1 MELKFKR
8 LSDKA
13 IMPIRAHKSDA
24 GLDLTCTSI
33 EPMRNA
39 CNQLLLE
46 YHTDLAVEIPEGYVG
61 LLFPRS
67 SVCNTSLIQSNC
79 VGVIDSG
86 YRGEIK
92 VVFRNTTD
100 VIPAVYK
107 EGERF
112 CQLVIVKLADIDIV
126 EAAELSESDRGTN
139 GYGSTGDN
147 NIDSEEL
154 EQHKSSADEAVNDD
168 LQDSPAVATEGGVAE
183 TTK

>member
-33 EPMRNA
+33 KPMRNA
-39 CNQLLLE
+39 CNQFLLE

-126 EAAELSESDRGTN
+126 EAPELSESDRGTN
-139 GYGSTGDN
+139 GYGSTGDS
-147 NIDSEEL
+147 NIDPEKENKEDIKRS
-154 EQHKSSADEAVNDD
+154 EAVSDD
-168 LQDSPAVATEGGVAE
+168 SQDSPAAVESVSTE